1 MSALIAKLMEEV
13 AKKGQELVTF
23 KQKHGLKLMDERDS
37 SSGGGAPAI
46 KTDTTATA
54 GGASKGS
61 TAATQGVLVPK

>member
-23 KQKHGLKLMDERDS
+23 KQKHGLKLMDERDGS
-37 SSGGGAPAI
+37 SGGAPAI

-54 GGASKGS
+54 GSGGNKGS
-61 TAATQGVLVPK
+61 IAATQGVLVPK